1 MVGKYLDSNSFS
13 LSVQIFGFLVVELIL
28 YVCLLLYIILVQVP
42 LVVSPGNDPGHIGLQ
57 PIALP
62 SLLRHLLHKSR
73 ESNSFR
79 TWFWRPVAYH
89 YADLHF
95 VVTVEIESTSF
106 PVPRLQRGAKPSQ
119 LSYHFDR
126 LFFIRV

>member
-1 MVGKYLDSNSFS
+1 M
-13 LSVQIFGFLVVELIL
+13 
-28 YVCLLLYIILVQVP
+28 LVQVP
-42 LVVSPGNDPGHIGLQ
+42 LVVSPGNDPSQIGLQ

-95 VVTVEIESTSF
+95 GYQTGLEPAKDFFEVVPEPQSG
-106 PVPRLQRGAKPSQ
+106 RLPITG
-119 LSYHFDR
+119 Y
-126 LFFIRV
+126 